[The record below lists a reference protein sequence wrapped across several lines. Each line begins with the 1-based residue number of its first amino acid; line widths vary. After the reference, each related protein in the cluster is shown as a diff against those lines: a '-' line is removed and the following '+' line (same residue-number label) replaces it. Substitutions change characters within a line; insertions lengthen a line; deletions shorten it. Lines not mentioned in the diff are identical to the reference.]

1 MSTALV
7 VQLIELVNEEIRVFN
22 ALFDLLKQEQAAI
35 VADDV
40 LAIEASADAKIQVAE
55 EARQMEEQRLWLLQQ
70 LSASLNMAPGQADL
84 ARLIEVVEKHHG
96 EELTR
101 MRHVLLE
108 LNQKIR
114 ETNDNNSF
122 LIRQSM
128 RYTERCL
135 DILVGHPGDR
145 GLYGK
150 FGKSRKRGT
159 SPRSVLN
166 RTV

>member
-1 MSTALV
+1 MSTSLV

-22 ALFDLLKQEQAAI
+22 TLFDLLEQEQAAI

-40 LAIEASADAKIQVAE
+40 EAIEASSAAKAEVAE
-55 EARQMEEQRLWLLQQ
+55 EARQMEERRLSLLQQ
-70 LSASLNMAPGQADL
+70 LSGSLNMAPGQADL

-96 EELTR
+96 EELAR
-101 MRHVLLE
+101 MRQVLLE
-108 LNQKIR
+108 LNRKIR
-114 ETNDNNSF
+114 ETNENNSF

-128 RYTERCL
+128 RHTERCL

-159 SPRSVLN
+159 SPMSVLN

>member
-1 MSTALV
+1 MSTSLV

-22 ALFDLLKQEQAAI
+22 TLFDLLEQEQAAI

-40 LAIEASADAKIQVAE
+40 KAIEASSVAKAEVAE
-55 EARQMEEQRLWLLQQ
+55 EARQMEERRLSLLQQ
-70 LSASLNMAPGQADL
+70 LSGSLNMAPGQADL
-84 ARLIEVVEKHHG
+84 TRLIEVVEKHHG
-96 EELTR
+96 EELAR
-101 MRHVLLE
+101 MRQVLLE

-114 ETNDNNSF
+114 ETNENNSF

-128 RYTERCL
+128 RHTERCL

-159 SPRSVLN
+159 SPMSVLN